1 MRQFKSVRIMPCL
14 NLPVCMLGNLG
25 AWFVS
30 GLGVDGYLPQSGL
43 TLSFNNSIQMKYGGK
58 SGFPVQLSKG
68 QGVRIILFLFLQVLS
83 LRLISCNE
91 TSLFVATSLFLLQQQ
106 QIYWIWM
113 FLQVKERF
121 PCALFLL
128 SYVHSDFLLLSFSSV
143 S

>member
-30 GLGVDGYLPQSGL
+30 GLGVDSYLPQSGL

-91 TSLFVATSLFLLQQQ
+91 TSLFLLQQQ

-121 PCALFLL
+121 PCALVLL